1 MTYND
6 IIGFIGVFIT
16 LLAYFL
22 IIFDFIP
29 KEGVLFYVMN
39 IVGAGLACYASV
51 LIVLMVLAAMFA
63 YSNPQPIDVDIGF
76 MRFEQVSMAIAFAV
90 ALALGW
96 LLGVL
101 SAGLTL
107 WRSAGEKRRL
117 EQDLK
122 FAEAELRA
130 RPPSS

>member
-1 MTYND
+1 MLTVRRL
-6 IIGFIGVFIT
+6 VFAT
-16 LLAYFL
+16 
-22 IIFDFIP
+22 
-29 KEGVLFYVMN
+29 
-39 IVGAGLACYASV
+39 V
-51 LIVLMVLAAMFA
+51 LILLMLLTGVFA

-117 EQDLK
+117 KQDLK
-122 FAEAELRA
+122 YAEAELRA